1 MDVKAKLENVT
12 LVLSNPKYPGNVGS
26 IARCAKNFGIDRI
39 SVAGSSNLDPEGM
52 KQMSTHFAADIVDQ
66 IFYFEGIDE
75 ALSSFQYIVGTTARK
90 GAVRGPVASP
100 RELAPRLADL
110 SQNNTIAFLFG
121 PEDSGLTNE
130 EIRYCHTVVTI
141 PTADDFR
148 SLNLSHAVMILCYEL
163 FTASVDTLKTFAPSM
178 ATSRELEGMYG
189 QIRELLL
196 KIGFLNPENPDYW
209 MMHLRRLFFRVRL
222 TSREVKIIR
231 GICRQLAW
239 YLDRKTLDIK
249 TP

>member
-1 MDVKAKLENVT
+1 MNVKAKLENVT

-26 IARCAKNFGIDRI
+26 IARCARNFGINRI
-39 SVAGSSNLDPEGM
+39 SVVGSLELDQEGM
-52 KQMSTHFAADIVDQ
+52 KQMSTHFAADIVDK
-66 IFYFEGIDE
+66 IHYFEGIDE
-75 ALSSFQYIVGTTARK
+75 ALSSLQYIVGTTARK
-90 GAVRGPVASP
+90 GAARGPVVSP
-100 RELAPRLADL
+100 RELAPSLADI

-130 EIRYCHTVVTI
+130 EIRCCHAVVTI

-148 SLNLSHAVMILCYEL
+148 SLNLSHAAMILCYEL
-163 FTASVDTLKTFAPSM
+163 FTCTADTVPTFTPAM

-189 QIRELLL
+189 QIRELLF

-209 MMHLRRLFFRVRL
+209 MMHLRRLLFRVHL

-231 GICRQLAW
+231 GICRQLTW
-239 YLDRKTLDIK
+239 YLNRKNT
-249 TP
+249 